1 MRRLAAI
8 LVLAAGLSVGVSG
21 SATAMVSGPPFL
33 SAQPSPVHLGDTVTI
48 TGRQWPVIEFCTRR
62 VRLRLQSGQNAVPIG
77 FVRVRDNGR
86 FRRLFT
92 PMAGQIGAG
101 RWRVVARLRCESGED
116 GSANFITRRAGL
128 RILP

>member
-1 MRRLAAI
+1 MRRLAVI
-8 LVLAAGLSVGVSG
+8 LALAAGLSLAVSG
-21 SATAMVSGPPFL
+21 SATAMVPGPPFL
-33 SAQPSPVHLGDTVTI
+33 SAQPNPVHLGDPVTI

-62 VRLRLQSGQNAVPIG
+62 VRLRLESAQNAVLIG

-86 FRRLFT
+86 FRRQFT
-92 PMAGQIGAG
+92 PTAGQIGAG

-116 GSANFITRRAGL
+116 GSANFITRRAPL